1 MDSDTASA
9 TVLRGQYMIHY
20 SKSNSQ
26 AHQESFVLNVLN
38 EKKNG
43 VYVEL
48 GGGWP
53 VKNSNT
59 YLLETKYNWRG
70 VSFENGKKRAKKYN
84 KKRKNKTLLE
94 DATTFNYLNYFY
106 ENNFPNQ
113 IDYLQ
118 MDIHPAED
126 TLKALKSIPLD
137 RYRFSVITY
146 EHNGYLNKQN
156 QIESQNILNQYG
168 YKLVV
173 EGLMVVDG
181 AWYEDWWVDPTAVDP
196 EMYNEFISSYI
207 THDKLFTGS
216 NIK

>member
-1 MDSDTASA
+1 
-9 TVLRGQYMIHY
+9 MIHY
-20 SKSNSQ
+20 KKSNSQ

-43 VYVEL
+43 YYVEL
-48 GGGWP
+48 GAGWP

-59 YLLETKYNWRG
+59 YLLETKYGWNG
-70 VSFENGKKRAKKYN
+70 VSFENGKKRVKKYN
-84 KKRKNKTLLE
+84 QKRKNKTLLQ
-94 DATTFNYLNYFY
+94 DAITFDYLKYFY
-106 ENNFPNQ
+106 DNNFPKQ

-126 TLKALKSIPLD
+126 TLLALKNIPLD

-146 EHNGYLNKQN
+146 EHNGYQNKQN
-156 QIESQNILNQYG
+156 QIDSQRILKQYG

-173 EGLMVVDG
+173 EGLMLNDG
-181 AWYEDWWVDPTAVDP
+181 VWYEDWWVDPLAVDY
-196 EMYNEFISSYI
+196 ESYKEFIAEYI
-207 THDKLFTGS
+207 THNELFNGA

>member
-1 MDSDTASA
+1 
-9 TVLRGQYMIHY
+9 MIHY
-20 SKSNSQ
+20 KKSNSQ

-43 VYVEL
+43 YYVEL
-48 GGGWP
+48 GAGWP

-59 YLLETKYNWRG
+59 YLLETKYGWKG
-70 VSFENGKKRAKKYN
+70 VSFENGKKRVKKYN
-84 KKRKNKTLLE
+84 QKRKNKTLLQ
-94 DATTFNYLNYFY
+94 DAITFDYLKYFY
-106 ENNFPNQ
+106 DNNFPKQ

-126 TLKALKSIPLD
+126 TLLALKNIPLD

-146 EHNGYLNKQN
+146 EHNGYQNKQN
-156 QIESQNILNQYG
+156 QIDSQRILKQYG

-173 EGLMVVDG
+173 EGLMLNDG
-181 AWYEDWWVDPTAVDP
+181 VWYEDWWVDPLAVDY
-196 EMYNEFISSYI
+196 ESYKEFIAEYI
-207 THDKLFTGS
+207 THHELFNGA